1 MIEQI
6 LIVGVVTSALYL
18 LIALGLVIVYSVGR
32 VEDLAV
38 GMYLMVAAYIYWIL
52 AEGGPYL
59 SLPKGLAMLIVILVG
74 VVLAIATYK
83 GIVKRFLKNPTAVFI
98 STLILALV
106 IEYLVTAIFSSAP
119 RAVQP
124 LVSGSVPIG
133 NITITI
139 NVLVILAITW
149 ASVATLFIFVTKTH
163 IGKALRAV
171 SIDRRGAMLVGID
184 PEKMRIITWGWC
196 GGLAAVAGICLA
208 SHTHIATDMW
218 ILPVIMAFI
227 IVMVGGLGSIGGAVV
242 AAHIIGFVEA
252 FTMTMI
258 DERLR
263 GVFGLILLLIILM
276 FRHKGL
282 FGRE

>member
-6 LIVGVVTSALYL
+6 IIVGAVTSALYL
-18 LIALGLVIVYSVGR
+18 VFALGLVMVYSVGR

-38 GMYLMVAAYIYWIL
+38 GMYLMVAAYIYWML

-59 SLPKGLAMLIVILVG
+59 SLPKGLAMLIVILIG
-74 VVLAIATYK
+74 ITISIATYK
-83 GIVKRFLKNPTAVFI
+83 GIIRRFLKNPTAVFI
-98 STLILALV
+98 STLILALLVEYV
-106 IEYLVTAIFSSAP
+106 ITAIFTSSP
-119 RAVQP
+119 RAVLP
-124 LVSGSVPIG
+124 LVFGAVSIG
-133 NITITI
+133 GVLVTI
-139 NVLVILAITW
+139 NILIILAISW
-149 ASVATLFIFVTKTH
+149 ASVIALFLFVNKTH

-171 SIDRRGAMLVGID
+171 SIDRRGAMLVGIS

-196 GGLAAVAGICLA
+196 GALAAIAGICF
-208 SHTHIATDMW
+208 STHTHISAEMW
-218 ILPVIMAFI
+218 ILPLIMAFI
-227 IVMVGGLGSIGGAVV
+227 IVMVGGLGSIGGAIL

-252 FTMTMI
+252 ATMILI